1 LVLAT
6 GVILGGVVAASTPE
20 SSPQPKESA
29 PPQEAAAPKDAPPPK
44 EAPAPKEPAR
54 HPQPANSLTV
64 VKPFQQVELKPE
76 HKILAALAGKWSA
89 NVHLYTGPFPRE
101 RDVIG
106 TAEGK
111 LLMNGLFVQVSH
123 AEKRMKQPFEETI
136 IFGFDEAV
144 GKYTSDTLET
154 TSTAV
159 IHHVGTYDAEK
170 KQLVLF
176 SHYSD
181 QKTRQLTISRTV
193 TTFVNASTWTYE
205 EYISHRAGE
214 AETQMVLI
222 TFTRQ

>member
-6 GVILGGVVAASTPE
+6 GVILGGVVAAAIPE
-20 SSPQPKESA
+20 SSPEPKKETA
-29 PPQEAAAPKDAPPPK
+29 PPQEAATPKDAP
-44 EAPAPKEPAR
+44 APKAAPRNPNA
-54 HPQPANSLTV
+54 ASSLTV
-64 VKPFQQVELKPE
+64 VKPFQQVAPKSE

-101 RDVIG
+101 KDVVG
-106 TAEGK
+106 TAEGT
-111 LLMNGLFVQVSH
+111 LLMNGLFVQVAH
-123 AEKRMKQPFEETI
+123 AEKRMKQPYETTI
-136 IFGFDEAV
+136 IFGFDEVV

-170 KQLVLF
+170 KQLVLS

-193 TTFVNASTWTYE
+193 TTFVDASTWTYE
-205 EYISHRAGE
+205 EFISHRAGE
-214 AETQMVLI
+214 AETPMVLI
-222 TFTRQ
+222 TFRRS